1 MYLKRLDIFG
11 FKSFPRRTVLEFEQG
26 LTAVVG
32 PNGSGKSNIADAV
45 RWALGEQSMKAV
57 RGTKTEDVIFGGGGN
72 RGRSGLAEVSLT
84 FDNAD
89 GWFKVDFNEIAIT
102 RRAHRSGENEYL
114 LNGAR
119 VRLKD
124 IQDLLRSVGLG
135 VGGNSVINQGQI
147 DAALTLKPDG
157 LRELLEE
164 SAGVSRYYARRD
176 EARRRLEQTNR
187 NLDRI
192 RDLCSEIEPRLEQL
206 RIQAEVAGKSGDIRI
221 ELEAML
227 KQLFGHRLYLA
238 SNAERLASESKS
250 ESEEQLRK
258 LEANEIDA
266 VEGPSEDE
274 VNSMIASSE
283 QLSIELQQLRDE
295 LSDTKARCA
304 VAEQG
309 VLFEFRAGEEL
320 QERIDENDKER
331 CRVCGE
337 LELLTAEYEQKKQVI
352 GELESADS
360 DQDKPLLSAIPDLSG
375 IKQVVVE
382 ARAEAVRVTTEVSRL
397 QDLVKSSSLRSD
409 ELVRDLGEAQIEH
422 SLIEESEIEAHQIID
437 SCDKELSSIST
448 ALSELRKHIDTTDR
462 AVVDARNGL
471 DKVRTQLTRDR
482 AILEAMKDELK
493 VLEDARNGGDEGIQR
508 IRKRNQSSNI
518 VGLLRDGIRD
528 VPAEFDKAVGAV
540 LFHAL
545 DDIVIENTDDLLTV
559 ISDVRSEKLSGISLR
574 SLSGFPQLPSIT
586 WPSDVAVGEKGVIGA
601 LSSLMEV
608 NAEYL
613 NMMEPLLSSIIVVQ
627 DLSTALTIRNEKVSI
642 SGHVLVTLDGD
653 VISPD
658 GSISVSADELSS
670 GLTVT
675 HRITDL
681 KKKIDECCRNIEIG
695 EQAEVEAQRGLESAE
710 TDKAANLLDMEQA
723 TNNQS
728 KIVASK
734 RGVEEELNS
743 LKKQRVY
750 WGEVIDRVTVSV
762 KQLESQKRDTESK
775 LTEYEVLLDRAL
787 GNADAAENDLSEA
800 QSSVSSLENEQAKIL
815 LDRQSLENYNDRI
828 INLKR
833 QLEALDQALDRLGSR
848 AETSAATKLTAE
860 TEVQKCLVKLDQLR
874 ATEREKVKSVD
885 AASAAVAELRIERE
899 RALLAQQSLE
909 VEIGKLRN
917 AIERSNDRIAA
928 SRQQMEDIESRGQEE
943 LGAIGMQPERYEGSI
958 GKLESEIARLRHLV
972 HEIGPV
978 NLLAPQQ
985 YEEDLLKYEDLKSQI
1000 EDMELSIDEL
1010 VELTSN
1016 LENAVRRE
1024 FMAIFE
1030 DVREGF
1036 RRYFRLLFDG
1046 GEADIL
1052 LDDPIVP
1059 AESGIAITTK
1069 LPGKR
1074 VQLMT
1079 ALSGGE
1085 RSLVSA
1091 ALLFGMISAR
1101 PGPFCVLDEVDA
1113 ALDDQ
1118 NTGRFRRILE
1128 DFVGLTQ
1135 FIVITHNAGTMEGAD
1150 AIFGVSMANDG
1161 ISQVVS
1167 LRVREEGLLSS
1178 DNGSVVSVRD

>member
-1 MYLKRLDIFG
+1 MHLKRLDIFG
-11 FKSFPRRTVLEFEQG
+11 FKSFPRRTILEFEQG

-57 RGTKTEDVIFGGGGN
+57 RGTKTGDVIFGGGSN

-89 GWFKVDFNEIAIT
+89 GWFQVDFSEITIT

-135 VGGNSVINQGQI
+135 VGGNSVINQGQV
-147 DAALTLKPDG
+147 DASLTLKPDG

-192 RDLCSEIEPRLEQL
+192 RDLCAELEPRLKQL
-206 RIQAEVAGKSGDIRI
+206 KIQAEVAGKSGDIRS
-221 ELEAML
+221 ELDVLL
-227 KQLFGHRLYLA
+227 KQLFAHRLYVA
-238 SNAERLASESKS
+238 SNAERVARESKS
-250 ESEEQLRK
+250 ESEAQLRK
-258 LEANEIDA
+258 LEANGIDTG
-266 VEGPSEDE
+266 EGPSEVQ
-274 VNSMIASSE
+274 VNSLIASSA
-283 QLSIELQQLRDE
+283 QLSRELQQLRDE
-295 LSDTKARCA
+295 LSDAKARCA
-304 VAEQG
+304 VTEQEI
-309 VLFEFRAGEEL
+309 LFESRAGEDL

-331 CRVCGE
+331 NRVSGE
-337 LELLTAEYEQKKQVI
+337 LEMLKGEYGKEKEI
-352 GELESADS
+352 IEESESADL
-360 DQDKPLLSAIPDLSG
+360 DQGKQLLTAIPDLSG
-375 IKQVVVE
+375 IKQAVVE
-382 ARAEAVRVTTEVSRL
+382 ARTEAVRVTTEVSRL
-397 QDLVKSSSLRSD
+397 RDLVKSSGLRSD
-409 ELVRDLGEAQIEH
+409 ELVRDLEEAQSEQ
-422 SLIEESEIEAHQIID
+422 SLIIESEIEAQKIKD
-437 SCDKELSSIST
+437 SCNTELSSIST
-448 ALSELRKHIDTTDR
+448 KLVELRKYIDTSDR
-462 AVVDARNGL
+462 AVLDARNGL

-482 AILEAMKDELK
+482 AILEVMKDELK
-493 VLEDARNGGDEGIQR
+493 VLADARSGGYEGIQR
-508 IRKRNQSSNI
+508 IVERNQSVNI
-518 VGLLRDGIRD
+518 KGLLRDGIRD
-528 VPAEFDKAVGAV
+528 VPSEFDKAVGAV

-545 DDIVIENTDDLLTV
+545 DDIIIEKTDDLMAV

-574 SLSGFPQLPSIT
+574 SLSGFPQLPPIA
-586 WPSDVAVGEKGVIGA
+586 WPSDVVIGEKGVVGT
-601 LSSLMEV
+601 LSSLIEV
-608 NAEYL
+608 HTEYSGL
-613 NMMEPLLSSIIVVQ
+613 MEPLLSSIIVVQ
-627 DLSTALTIRNEKVSI
+627 DLSRALAVRSEKASVSRHI
-642 SGHVLVTLDGD
+642 LVTLDGD
-653 VISPD
+653 VITSD
-658 GSISVSADELSS
+658 GSISLSVDGLSS
-670 GLTVT
+670 GLAVT
-675 HRITDL
+675 HRISDL
-681 KKKIDECCRNIEIG
+681 EKMIDECYTNIESG
-695 EQAEVEAQRGLESAE
+695 EQAEIDAQQGLEIAE
-710 TDKAANLLDMEQA
+710 TDKAAMLLDMEQA

-728 KIVASK
+728 KVVGSK

-750 WGEVIDRVTVSV
+750 WGEVIDRVMASV
-762 KQLESQKRDTESK
+762 EQLDSQKQSTESK
-775 LTEYEVLLDRAL
+775 LGECEALLDHAL
-787 GNADAAENDLSEA
+787 GDADAAENELSEA
-800 QSSVSSLENEQAKIL
+800 QSLVLSLENEQAKVL
-815 LDRQSLENYNDRI
+815 LDRQKLENYNDRI
-828 INLKR
+828 VSLKH
-833 QLEALDQALDRLGSR
+833 QLEALDQALDKLRDR
-848 AETSAATKLTAE
+848 ADASAATKLM
-860 TEVQKCLVKLDQLR
+860 TESEAQKCSAELDRLK
-874 ATEREKVKSVD
+874 TEEKEKVKLVD

-909 VEIGKLRN
+909 VDIGKLRN
-917 AIERSNDRIAA
+917 AIERSNDRIEAA
-928 SRQQMEDIESRGQEE
+928 RQQMEDIESRSQEA
-943 LGAIGMQPERYEGSI
+943 LGSTGIQSERYEGAI
-958 GKLESEIARLRHLV
+958 GKLESEIARLRHMV

-985 YEEDLLKYEDLKSQI
+985 YEEDLLKYEELKLQI
-1000 EDMELSIDEL
+1000 EDMELAIGEL
-1010 VELTSN
+1010 VELTRN

-1036 RRYFRLLFDG
+1036 RKYFRLLFDG
-1046 GEADIL
+1046 GEADIV
-1052 LDDPIVP
+1052 LDDPEIP

-1118 NTGRFRRILE
+1118 NTGRFRSILE
-1128 DFVGLTQ
+1128 EFVGLTQ

-1161 ISQVVS
+1161 VSQVVS
-1167 LRVREEGLLSS
+1167 LRMGEEGSLSS
-1178 DNGSVVSVRD
+1178 GDRAAVGVKD